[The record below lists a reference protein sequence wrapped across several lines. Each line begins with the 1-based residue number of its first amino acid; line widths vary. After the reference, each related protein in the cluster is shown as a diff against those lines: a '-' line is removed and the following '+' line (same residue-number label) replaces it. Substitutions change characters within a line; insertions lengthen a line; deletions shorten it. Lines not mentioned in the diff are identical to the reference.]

1 MITILKHCLTP
12 FSIRM
17 ESILLSEVELNTE
30 RLDTRI
36 AKYALLSQPVSVLI
50 YSTART
56 LLNNPGGLKGCKI
69 KPKEVVQYANT
80 TNQARCPVSLFKLY
94 NSLCPQDDRHQVF
107 YLQPLKILTND
118 RWYSSK
124 PLGHNSLSNM
134 VKKMCAAA
142 GIEGHRTNHSLR
154 TTAATR
160 LFRAGIDE
168 QLIMERTGHR
178 SVDGV
183 RNYKRTSEE

>member
-1 MITILKHCLTP
+1 
-12 FSIRM
+12 
-17 ESILLSEVELNTE
+17 
-30 RLDTRI
+30 
-36 AKYALLSQPVSVLI
+36 
-50 YSTART
+50 
-56 LLNNPGGLKGCKI
+56 
-69 KPKEVVQYANT
+69 
-80 TNQARCPVSLFKLY
+80 
-94 NSLCPQDDRHQVF
+94 
-107 YLQPLKILTND
+107 
-118 RWYSSK
+118 
-124 PLGHNSLSNM
+124 M